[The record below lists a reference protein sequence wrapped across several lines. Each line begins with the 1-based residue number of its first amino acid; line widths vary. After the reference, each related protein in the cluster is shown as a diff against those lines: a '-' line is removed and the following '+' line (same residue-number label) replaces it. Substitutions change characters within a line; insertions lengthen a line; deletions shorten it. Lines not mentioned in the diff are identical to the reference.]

1 MTLPSVALCLQW
13 TDLWAGPLLTFAG
26 TKVRLQMGPQ
36 VVHQPT
42 TPSCAARALA
52 GVHVGMSVYVSKHG
66 PHPAPILPLG
76 HPSNLKIQD
85 PQAGGPVHP
94 QNGVPVPMQA
104 LGHLGKEFWNPRR
117 QSMAWKGGMGTP
129 PGPRGLLSPRGMA
142 RPEKREYRVM
152 V

>member
-1 MTLPSVALCLQW
+1 MSPVDRLMGRPTPNICRDQGQTADGAPGGASTHHSVLCCK
-13 TDLWAGPLLTFAG
+13 GPC
-26 TKVRLQMGPQ
+26 R
-36 VVHQPT
+36 
-42 TPSCAARALA
+42 CAC
-52 GVHVGMSVYVSKHG
+52 GHVSLHVSKHG

-76 HPSNLKIQD
+76 HPSNLKTQD
-85 PQAGGPVHP
+85 PQAGGPVHLR
-94 QNGVPVPMQA
+94 NGVPVPMQA